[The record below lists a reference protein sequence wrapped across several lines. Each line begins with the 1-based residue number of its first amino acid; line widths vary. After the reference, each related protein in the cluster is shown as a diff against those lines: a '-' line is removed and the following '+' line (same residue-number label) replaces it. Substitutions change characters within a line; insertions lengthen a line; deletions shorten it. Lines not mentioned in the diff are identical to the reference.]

1 LHSDAK
7 LMVLFPFDVPINFCR
22 THIYNSSITAIYRGL
37 KTGIYSDT
45 LALVFRLFGMCVKL
59 KLGTWPATTPAGR
72 PAVGLYTYVNLS
84 VRVFLLFIFWVM
96 KENGRNRMKN
106 ERTDLIWISWHN
118 EEKPSESEA
127 KWWGG
132 VGEKW
137 CNSFSILGRGWCSFS
152 LSEMIYE
159 SFDLTQTPWNT
170 TV

>member
-1 LHSDAK
+1 LHSDSK

-84 VRVFLLFIFWVM
+84 VRVFLLFIF
-96 KENGRNRMKN
+96 
-106 ERTDLIWISWHN
+106 
-118 EEKPSESEA
+118 
-127 KWWGG
+127 
-132 VGEKW
+132 
-137 CNSFSILGRGWCSFS
+137 
-152 LSEMIYE
+152 
-159 SFDLTQTPWNT
+159 
-170 TV
+170 